1 MPALKSEGT
10 CERTKLPFN
19 EWSDAAGPKVALDH
33 LIRDFDVAHD
43 GQIALHETMHAD
55 FAALIQ
61 NAMYMRRSN
70 FPPQTFG
77 VLRMRK
83 NSSEYHLLNNM

>member
-43 GQIALHETMHAD
+43 GQIALHGTMHAD

-61 NAMYMRRSN
+61 NAMPHAAQQFSTANVWRVASA
-70 FPPQTFG
+70 QG
-77 VLRMRK
+77 
-83 NSSEYHLLNNM
+83 